1 MRVHGGDNIM
11 ITLNADTLR
20 SIAPVF
26 SGGSG
31 AQQAE
36 IIEAVGPVLRAILA
50 EYAID
55 TDIRAAHFLAQI
67 CHESAGFRATEE
79 FASGSAYEG
88 RKDLGNTKPGDGSR
102 YKGRGLI
109 QLTGRAN
116 YAEYGEA
123 LGLDLLSNPGIARG
137 PVTSLRIACEFWKR
151 RGLNKFA
158 DQDDIETI
166 TRRINGGLN
175 GLADRKAYLTK
186 AKAVL
191 GCAALDPSDA
201 RVLRQGDKSAS
212 VTLLQ
217 IKLNDA
223 GYKVTTD
230 GSFGPGTDAAVKHF
244 QAAKGLTPDGIVG
257 RGTWAALGGATLD
270 ASAAPVLRQGDK
282 SASVTLLQIKLR
294 DAGYKVTA
302 DGSFGPGTEAAVK
315 RFQAAKGLTPDGI
328 VGRVTWAALG

>member
-1 MRVHGGDNIM
+1 MT
-11 ITLNADTLR
+11 TLNADTLR

-31 AQQAE
+31 TQQAE
-36 IIEAVGPVLRAILA
+36 IINALGPVLKATLA
-50 EYAID
+50 QYAID

-79 FASGSAYEG
+79 FASGVAYEG
-88 RKDLGNTKPGDGSR
+88 RKDLGNTRPGDGSR

-123 LGLDLLSNPGIARG
+123 LGLDLLSNPGIACG

-151 RGLNKFA
+151 RGLNQFA

-191 GCAALDPSDA
+191 A
-201 RVLRQGDKSAS
+201 
-212 VTLLQ
+212 
-217 IKLNDA
+217 
-223 GYKVTTD
+223 
-230 GSFGPGTDAAVKHF
+230 
-244 QAAKGLTPDGIVG
+244 
-257 RGTWAALGGATLD
+257 LD

-282 SASVTLLQIKLR
+282 SASVTLLQSKLN
-294 DAGYKVTA
+294 DAGYKVTT
-302 DGSFGPGTEAAVK
+302 DGSFGPGTAAAVK
-315 RFQAAKGLTPDGI
+315 QFQAAKGLTPDGI